1 MIVMVVLG
9 DGFDGSEST
18 TLSND
23 DDDDGH
29 RPPHLHEKK
38 TGLGPT

>member
-23 DDDDGH
+23 DDERADK
-29 RPPHLHEKK
+29 LS
-38 TGLGPT
+38 TGWSGEPCYYP